1 MTFKEVLAQVI
12 DWLQQD
18 KRVSYRALKRQFA
31 LDDEF
36 LADLKYELTEVQQR
50 AVDQDGTVLVWTG
63 DASVAAPPLSAPAP
77 DATVP
82 PLATRL
88 ESEPLVYTPPH
99 LAEKIRTTR
108 AALEGER
115 KQVTV
120 LFADL
125 KGSMELLADRDPGE
139 ARQLLDPVL
148 ERMMVAVHRYEGTVN
163 QVMGDGI
170 MALFGAPIAHEDHA
184 VRACYAAFAMQQA
197 VARHAEA
204 VRRQQGLDV
213 LMRVGL
219 NSGEV
224 VVRAIGNDLHM
235 DYTAVGQTT
244 HLAARMEQLARPGTT
259 FITADTLRLV
269 EGLVRVTALGPIPVK
284 GLPEPV
290 EVYEL
295 VGASTL
301 RGRFQAGVVRGLTR
315 FVGRDQEL
323 TTLQHAV
330 AQAGAGHG
338 QVVALVG
345 EAGVGKSRLVYE
357 VVHAHQ
363 TQGWRVL
370 ESASVSYGKATPY
383 FPVIEL
389 LKRYVQVEDS
399 DDVRTIRARV
409 TGQVLTLD
417 DTLQDTLPALLAL
430 LEALPE
436 DSPFRTLDPPQ
447 RRQRTLA
454 ALKRLLL
461 RASQAQPLLLVFE
474 DLHWIDAET
483 QALLD
488 SLVGSLPT
496 APLLL
501 LVNYRPEYQH
511 GWGSKTYYTQLRLD
525 PLPPVSADEFLQALL
540 GNDPGL
546 VPLKRLLI
554 ERTEGNP
561 FFLEESV
568 RTLVE
573 TGVLAGGPGAY
584 RLAKPLESLQVPAT
598 IQAVLAAR
606 IDRLPSEEKQLLQTA
621 AVIGTEVP
629 LPLLQALAELPEDAL
644 DRSLT
649 HLQAAE
655 FLYETRLFPEHEY
668 TFKHALTHEM
678 AYSGLLQERR
688 RVLHARIVETL
699 ERLAPDRL
707 AEQVERLAHHALRGE
722 VWDKA
727 LAYCRQAGEKA
738 LARSAH
744 REAVGYCE
752 QALAALPRLP
762 ESRDTREQAI
772 DLRFALR
779 VALQPLGDFGR
790 ILALLREAEALAVA
804 LDDPPRL
811 GQVSRF
817 LLTYFSIMGDYD
829 QAIAAGQRTL
839 VLATA
844 SGDVVLRTLA
854 NQYLSYAYQAQG
866 DYRRAIDGFRQAV
879 AFFDGVRR
887 RERFGAAFLPAVNSR
902 VWLAAC
908 HAELGRFTEGRAL
921 AEEGLRIAEAVD
933 HPPSLMSAS
942 WGIGLLCLRQDDL
955 HWALPL
961 LERAVGICQ
970 DADLPFYFL
979 LVASALSAAYTLGGR
994 VADAVPLCTQTL
1006 AQMTATGMPVYEEV
1020 LCRLFLGEAQV
1031 LAGHLE
1037 EAHTLTERT
1046 LVLTRERQ
1054 ERGHQAYALQL
1065 LGDIAAR
1072 RDPPESER
1080 AEAHYWQ
1087 ALALAE
1093 ELGMRPLQAHC
1104 HRGLGALY
1112 ATVGQRAQARA
1123 ALTTAIE
1130 MYRAMEMT
1138 FWLPQ
1143 VEATLAQVE

>member
-1 MTFKEVLAQVI
+1 MA
-12 DWLQQD
+12 
-18 KRVSYRALKRQFA
+18 
-31 LDDEF
+31 
-36 LADLKYELTEVQQR
+36 
-50 AVDQDGTVLVWTG
+50 G
-63 DASVAAPPLSAPAP
+63 AARP
-77 DATVP
+77 
-82 PLATRL
+82 
-88 ESEPLVYTPPH
+88 
-99 LAEKIRTTR
+99 TTR
-108 AALEGER
+108 
-115 KQVTV
+115 
-120 LFADL
+120 
-125 KGSMELLADRDPGE
+125 
-139 ARQLLDPVL
+139 
-148 ERMMVAVHRYEGTVN
+148 N
-163 QVMGDGI
+163 
-170 MALFGAPIAHEDHA
+170 
-184 VRACYAAFAMQQA
+184 C
-197 VARHAEA
+197 
-204 VRRQQGLDV
+204 
-213 LMRVGL
+213 
-219 NSGEV
+219 
-224 VVRAIGNDLHM
+224 
-235 DYTAVGQTT
+235 
-244 HLAARMEQLARPGTT
+244 
-259 FITADTLRLV
+259 
-269 EGLVRVTALGPIPVK
+269 
-284 GLPEPV
+284 
-290 EVYEL
+290 
-295 VGASTL
+295 AST
-301 RGRFQAGVVRGLTR
+301 RRS
-315 FVGRDQEL
+315 
-323 TTLQHAV
+323 
-330 AQAGAGHG
+330 GA
-338 QVVALVG
+338 
-345 EAGVGKSRLVYE
+345 
-357 VVHAHQ
+357 
-363 TQGWRVL
+363 
-370 ESASVSYGKATPY
+370 
-383 FPVIEL
+383 
-389 LKRYVQVEDS
+389 
-399 DDVRTIRARV
+399 
-409 TGQVLTLD
+409 
-417 DTLQDTLPALLAL
+417 
-430 LEALPE
+430 
-436 DSPFRTLDPPQ
+436 
-447 RRQRTLA
+447 
-454 ALKRLLL
+454 
-461 RASQAQPLLLVFE
+461 
-474 DLHWIDAET
+474 
-483 QALLD
+483 
-488 SLVGSLPT
+488 
-496 APLLL
+496 
-501 LVNYRPEYQH
+501 
-511 GWGSKTYYTQLRLD
+511 
-525 PLPPVSADEFLQALL
+525 SADEFLQALL
-540 GNDPGL
+540 GDDPSL
-546 VPLKRLLI
+546 VPLKQLLI
-554 ERTEGNP
+554 ARTEGNP

-573 TGVLAGGPGAY
+573 TGVLVGEPGAY
-584 RLAKPLESLQVPAT
+584 HLAKPMESLQVPAT
-598 IQAVLAAR
+598 VQAMLAAR
-606 IDRLPSEEKQLLQTA
+606 IDRLPAEEKQLLQTA

-629 LPLLQALAELPEDAL
+629 LPLLQAIAELSEDAL
-644 DRSLT
+644 HRSLT